1 MATCTNPATALTV
14 MKIAASGRAQTAGM
28 STRMTSQSRKH
39 RGYRTQAAF
48 AQYIRTLFPY
58 AEPTGA
64 GRQGR
69 DILSTPG
76 VWFELK
82 ARTGFNPLAALKQ
95 IEKEKAEITTADHGV
110 AVLRMNG
117 QGEANIGEWVV
128 CMRVDTLTQLLKE
141 AGYGQEG

>member
-1 MATCTNPATALTV
+1 MAA
-14 MKIAASGRAQTAGM
+14 
-28 STRMTSQSRKH
+28 SQSRKH
-39 RGYRTQAAF
+39 RGYATQRIF
-48 AQYIRTLFPY
+48 AEYVRGTFPY

-82 ARTGFNPLAALKQ
+82 ARTGFNPLEALKQ
-95 IEKEKAEITTADHGV
+95 MEKENETTDHNV

-117 QGEANIGEWVV
+117 QGEKSVGEWVV
-128 CMRVDTLTQLLKE
+128 CLRADTLMQLLKE
-141 AGYGQEG
+141 AGYAPKDDD

>member
-1 MATCTNPATALTV
+1 M
-14 MKIAASGRAQTAGM
+14 
-28 STRMTSQSRKH
+28 
-39 RGYRTQAAF
+39 F
-48 AQYIRTLFPY
+48 AEYIRPLFPY

-69 DILSTPG
+69 DILGTPG

-95 IEKEKAEITTADHGV
+95 IEKEQGDGSLGDKLSKGA

-117 QGEANIGEWVV
+117 QGEANIGEWVT
-128 CMRVDTLTQLLKE
+128 CMRVDTLLELLKE
-141 AGYGQEG
+141 AGYGSEDEPG

>member
-1 MATCTNPATALTV
+1 MA
-14 MKIAASGRAQTAGM
+14 
-28 STRMTSQSRKH
+28 SQSRKH
-39 RGYRTQAAF
+39 RGYRSQKVF
-48 AQYIRTLFPY
+48 AEYVTDLFPY

-64 GRQGR
+64 GRQGK

-95 IEKEKAEITTADHGV
+95 IEEERTSEDKGV

-117 QGEANIGEWVV
+117 QGETTIGEWVV
-128 CMRVDTLTQLLKE
+128 CMRVDTLKDLLKE
-141 AGYGQEG
+141 AGYGSV

>member
-1 MATCTNPATALTV
+1 
-14 MKIAASGRAQTAGM
+14 
-28 STRMTSQSRKH
+28 MTSQSRKH
-39 RGYRTQAAF
+39 RGYRSQKVF
-48 AQYIRTLFPY
+48 ADYVRPTFPH

-82 ARTGFNPLAALKQ
+82 ARSGFNPLEALKQ
-95 IEKEKAEITTADHGV
+95 MERECEGDDIQA

-117 QGEANIGEWVV
+117 QGEANIGQWVV
-128 CMRVDTLTQLLKE
+128 CLRVDTLLRLLKE

>member
-1 MATCTNPATALTV
+1 
-14 MKIAASGRAQTAGM
+14 
-28 STRMTSQSRKH
+28 MTQSRKH
-39 RGYRTQAAF
+39 RGYRSQKVF
-48 AQYIRTLFPY
+48 AEYMRDIFPY

-82 ARTGFNPLAALKQ
+82 ARTGFNPLEALKQ
-95 IEKEKAEITTADHGV
+95 MEKEMGAEWAASANYEPPIQA

-117 QGEANIGEWVV
+117 QGEATIGDWVV
-128 CMRVDTLTQLLKE
+128 CMRVDTLKELLKE
-141 AGYGQEG
+141 AGYGQGS

>member
-1 MATCTNPATALTV
+1 MP
-14 MKIAASGRAQTAGM
+14 
-28 STRMTSQSRKH
+28 SQSRKH
-39 RGYRTQAAF
+39 RGYHTQKLF
-48 AQYIRTLFPY
+48 AEYIRDIFPY

-95 IEKEKAEITTADHGV
+95 IEKEQIEQQGTPGMGV

-117 QGEANIGEWVV
+117 QGEKSIGEWVV
-128 CMRVDTLTQLLKE
+128 CMRVDTLKELLKE
-141 AGYGQEG
+141 AGYGS

>member
-1 MATCTNPATALTV
+1 MTL
-14 MKIAASGRAQTAGM
+14 
-28 STRMTSQSRKH
+28 TSQSRKH
-39 RGYRTQAAF
+39 RGYRSQKVF
-48 AQYIRTLFPY
+48 AEYVRDIFPY

-76 VWFELK
+76 IWFELK

-95 IEKEKAEITTADHGV
+95 AHEESLLVSQVRTEELGSTVNQDHAI

-117 QGEANIGEWVV
+117 QGPASIGEWVV
-128 CMRVDTLTQLLKE
+128 CMRVDTLKELLKE
-141 AGYGQEG
+141 AGYGG

>member
-1 MATCTNPATALTV
+1 M
-14 MKIAASGRAQTAGM
+14 RD
-28 STRMTSQSRKH
+28 
-39 RGYRTQAAF
+39 
-48 AQYIRTLFPY
+48 LFPY

-64 GRQGR
+64 GRQGK

-95 IEKEKAEITTADHGV
+95 IEVESESEHGI

-117 QGEANIGEWVV
+117 QGEKSIYDWVV
-128 CMRVDTLTQLLKE
+128 CMRVSTMKDLLRE
-141 AGYGQEG
+141 AGYGGAAIEKEENNG

>member
-1 MATCTNPATALTV
+1 
-14 MKIAASGRAQTAGM
+14 
-28 STRMTSQSRKH
+28 MTISQSRKY
-39 RGYRTQAAF
+39 RGYDTQKLF
-48 AQYIRTLFPY
+48 AHHVRPLFPY

-82 ARTGFNPLAALKQ
+82 ARKGFDPLTALKQ
-95 IEKEKAEITTADHGV
+95 IEVESEDDLGI

-117 QGEANIGEWVV
+117 QGPASIGEWVT
-128 CMRVDTLTQLLKE
+128 CMRVDTLMQLLKE
-141 AGYGQEG
+141 AGYGPQDSGG

>member
-1 MATCTNPATALTV
+1 MGSV
-14 MKIAASGRAQTAGM
+14 SGRKQ
-28 STRMTSQSRKH
+28 
-39 RGYRTQAAF
+39 RGYNTQKVF
-48 AQYIRTLFPY
+48 AEYIRPTFPY

-82 ARTGFNPLAALKQ
+82 ARTGFNPLEALKQ
-95 IEKEKAEITTADHGV
+95 MEKECESDDVQA

-117 QGEANIGEWVV
+117 QGPGTIGDWVV
-128 CMRVDTLTQLLKE
+128 CMRVDTMMRLLKE
-141 AGYGQEG
+141 AGYGV

>member
-1 MATCTNPATALTV
+1 MA
-14 MKIAASGRAQTAGM
+14 
-28 STRMTSQSRKH
+28 SQSRKH
-39 RGYRTQAAF
+39 RGYRSQKVF

-69 DILSTPG
+69 DILGTPG

-95 IEKEKAEITTADHGV
+95 IEKEKAEITTADKGV

-128 CMRVDTLTQLLKE
+128 CMRVDTLTELLKE

>member
-1 MATCTNPATALTV
+1 RITFESGSAMTLTSAPGLYGSEI
-14 MKIAASGRAQTAGM
+14 MP
-28 STRMTSQSRKH
+28 SQSRKH
-39 RGYRTQAAF
+39 RGYRTQKVF
-48 AQYIRTLFPY
+48 AEWLRDVFPW

-95 IEKEKAEITTADHGV
+95 IEEEVRDDALGTHKGV

-117 QGEANIGEWVV
+117 QGEKSIDEWVV
-128 CMRVDTLTQLLKE
+128 CMRASTLKELLKE
-141 AGYGQEG
+141 AGYGD

>member
-1 MATCTNPATALTV
+1 M
-14 MKIAASGRAQTAGM
+14 
-28 STRMTSQSRKH
+28 
-39 RGYRTQAAF
+39 F
-48 AQYIRTLFPY
+48 AEYIQDIFPY

-95 IEKEKAEITTADHGV
+95 MEAENVDAWSKNA

-117 QGEANIGEWVV
+117 QGEKNIGEWVV
-128 CMRVDTLTQLLKE
+128 CMRVDTLKELLKE
-141 AGYGQEG
+141 AGYGSYR

>member
-1 MATCTNPATALTV
+1 V
-14 MKIAASGRAQTAGM
+14 
-28 STRMTSQSRKH
+28 TSQSRKH
-39 RGYRTQAAF
+39 RGYRSQKVF
-48 AQYIRTLFPY
+48 AEYIRDIFPY

-95 IEKEKAEITTADHGV
+95 IEAEQVAQDGTTGIGM

-117 QGEANIGEWVV
+117 QGEQSIGEWVV
-128 CMRVDTLTQLLKE
+128 CMRVDTLKELLKE
-141 AGYGQEG
+141 AGYGKD